1 MKKLTNPVFAI
12 LGALIL
18 GISIGYFVSK
28 SNKTIEQS
36 KNDTS
41 KSIIV
46 QNDNKE
52 FSLKKGGVYVKQFN
66 VDLNDPFSQ
75 SIKDTIT
82 VLDLQSSPKNSDL
95 IYVKWTFNK
104 WKDSTRYI
112 STELDY
118 LIKNIKEIR

>member
-75 SIKDTIT
+75 SITDTIT

-118 LIKNIKEIR
+118 LIKNIKELR